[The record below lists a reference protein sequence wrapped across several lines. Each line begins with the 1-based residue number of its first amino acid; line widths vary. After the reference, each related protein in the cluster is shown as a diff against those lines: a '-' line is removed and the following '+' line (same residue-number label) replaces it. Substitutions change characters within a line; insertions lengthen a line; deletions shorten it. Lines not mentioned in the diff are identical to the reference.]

1 MGSALKVII
10 VVMLLCYGV
19 KARVA
24 PDAISQGAWGIT
36 FDYKLRDNN
45 LYTVFYTLQI
55 VWGDRGVV
63 QDFTVQS
70 SIAQYTNV
78 AVINVNGFGL
88 NTNAL
93 AYLRSRG
100 HPLPSV
106 RQFTSEFRGRFQF
119 GRNGN
124 DPNEWVYETEN
135 AFANIYYT
143 NLPSQLGYLP
153 ESVAI
158 NYMGASVSHK
168 P

>member
-1 MGSALKVII
+1 MASALKVII

-19 KARVA
+19 KAKVE
-24 PDAISQGAWGIT
+24 PDTISRGAWGIT
-36 FDYKLRDNN
+36 LDYRLRDNN

-55 VWGDRGVV
+55 V
-63 QDFTVQS
+63 QYFTVQS

-78 AVINVNGFGL
+78 AVIDVNGFGL
-88 NTNAL
+88 NTDAL

-106 RQFTSEFRGRFQF
+106 LRFYSEFRGRFQF
-119 GRNGN
+119 GRNG
-124 DPNEWVYETEN
+124 DDLNEWVYETEN

-158 NYMGASVSHK
+158 VYMGASISHK